1 MSSASLSDLSN
12 YFADQMGLH
21 FPQERRRDLVRGIEA
36 AALEFGFDS
45 KERCI
50 EWLLSSPLRKDQ
62 IEILASYLTV
72 GETYFF
78 RDKHTFDALEQTIL
92 PELIRRRRDQDRRLR
107 IWSAGCC
114 TGEEAYSIAIQLSQ
128 FLPNHADWNIT
139 ILATDINPD
148 FLQRASAGRY
158 GEWSFRSSPAW
169 IKDRYF
175 RKISGSRYEILP
187 HLKKMVT
194 FSYLNLAADT
204 YPSLINN
211 TNAMDVILCRNV
223 LMYFA
228 PAQVNKVSQNFY
240 RALVPDGWL
249 IVSAVET
256 SPLLF
261 KDFSTVSFP
270 GALLYRKFT
279 EASKPMDVV
288 LSSPPLEILDAAWLK
303 PAGEVDVAQPTSLAR
318 SAKFLAGLD
327 NAPSFVPL
335 EQPSELESPSDTY
348 ETAAE
353 LKREGRY
360 TEAAELLSSALA
372 TNPKNAKVM
381 ILLARVYANEGK
393 LDEAAEL
400 CWRAIAEEKLDPEV
414 HYLLAIILLEQAKNN
429 QAKHCLKRAL
439 YLDQNFVLA
448 HFALGNLHLHQKGYK
463 AAKKHFEIAL
473 TILRTAGQQQPLLE
487 SEGIT
492 SARLIEILE
501 TLITQGPL
509 RP

>member
-1 MSSASLSDLSN
+1 
-12 YFADQMGLH
+12 MGLH

-128 FLPNHADWNIT
+128 CLPNHADWNIT

-228 PAQVNKVSQNFY
+228 PAQVKKARQNFY

-261 KDFSTVSFP
+261 DDFSTVSFP

-279 EASKPMDVV
+279 AASKPMDVD
-288 LSSPPLEILDAAWLK
+288 LSSPAFKILDAAWLK
-303 PAGEVDVAQPTSLAR
+303 PA
-318 SAKFLAGLD
+318 
-327 NAPSFVPL
+327 
-335 EQPSELESPSDTY
+335 
-348 ETAAE
+348 
-353 LKREGRY
+353 
-360 TEAAELLSSALA
+360 
-372 TNPKNAKVM
+372 
-381 ILLARVYANEGK
+381 
-393 LDEAAEL
+393 
-400 CWRAIAEEKLDPEV
+400 
-414 HYLLAIILLEQAKNN
+414 
-429 QAKHCLKRAL
+429 
-439 YLDQNFVLA
+439 
-448 HFALGNLHLHQKGYK
+448 
-463 AAKKHFEIAL
+463 
-473 TILRTAGQQQPLLE
+473 
-487 SEGIT
+487 
-492 SARLIEILE
+492 
-501 TLITQGPL
+501 
-509 RP
+509 

>member
-1 MSSASLSDLSN
+1 
-12 YFADQMGLH
+12 
-21 FPQERRRDLVRGIEA
+21 
-36 AALEFGFDS
+36 
-45 KERCI
+45 
-50 EWLLSSPLRKDQ
+50 
-62 IEILASYLTV
+62 
-72 GETYFF
+72 
-78 RDKHTFDALEQTIL
+78 
-92 PELIRRRRDQDRRLR
+92 
-107 IWSAGCC
+107 
-114 TGEEAYSIAIQLSQ
+114 
-128 FLPNHADWNIT
+128 
-139 ILATDINPD
+139 
-148 FLQRASAGRY
+148 
-158 GEWSFRSSPAW
+158 
-169 IKDRYF
+169 
-175 RKISGSRYEILP
+175 
-187 HLKKMVT
+187 
-194 FSYLNLAADT
+194 
-204 YPSLINN
+204 
-211 TNAMDVILCRNV
+211 
-223 LMYFA
+223 MYFA
-228 PAQVNKVSQNFY
+228 PAQVKKAKQNFY

-279 EASKPMDVV
+279 EASKPMDVD

-327 NAPSFVPL
+327 NTPSFVPV

-348 ETAAE
+348 QTAAE

-360 TEAAELLSSALA
+360 TEAAELLCSALA
-372 TNPKNAKVM
+372 ANPKDAKVM

-400 CWRAIAEEKLDPEV
+400 CWKAIAEEKLDPEV

-429 QAKHCLKRAL
+429 EAKHCLKRAL

-473 TILRTAGQQQPLLE
+473 TILRAAGQEQPLLE

-492 SARLIEILE
+492 SERLIEILE
-501 TLITQGPL
+501 TLTTQGPF
-509 RP
+509 RR